1 VRYALRMAGLR
12 EQWRRTAIRTIQER
26 ALDLFDERGFGAVT
40 IEEVAAAAGV
50 SASSVYRYFGTK
62 EGLVVADEFDTLST
76 DAIAELLDPADPVGS
91 LVEVV
96 RRYEAVQDGP
106 DGPGDGL
113 GDRAGDGS
121 RTAGPWRRVRY
132 FFTEPSVRAA
142 ALATLDRAAARVAP
156 LLERDGG
163 PGPAQARVLAH
174 ALAFGYFAALE
185 TWHDDGG
192 TRPIAEYV
200 AEGLAPLRRVWSA

>member
-1 VRYALRMAGLR
+1 MAGLR
-12 EQWRRTAIRTIQER
+12 EQWRRTAVRTIQER

-40 IEEVAAAAGV
+40 IEEVAVAAGV
-50 SASSVYRYFGTK
+50 SPSSVYRYFGTK
-62 EGLVVADEFDTLST
+62 EGLVVADEFDALSP
-76 DAIAELLDPADPVGS
+76 DALAALLDPADPVGS

-96 RRYEAVQDGP
+96 RRYEAVPADDDARSG
-106 DGPGDGL
+106 
-113 GDRAGDGS
+113 A
-121 RTAGPWRRVRY
+121 AGPWRRVRY

-200 AEGLAPLRRVWSA
+200 AEGLAPLRRVWSG

>member
-1 VRYALRMAGLR
+1 MAGLR
-12 EQWRRTAIRTIQER
+12 EQWRRTAVRTIQER

-40 IEEVAAAAGV
+40 IEEVAVAAGV
-50 SASSVYRYFGTK
+50 SPSSVYRYFGTK
-62 EGLVVADEFDTLST
+62 EGLVVADEFDALSP
-76 DAIAELLDPADPVGS
+76 DALAALLDPADPVGS

-96 RRYEAVQDGP
+96 RRYEAVPADDDARSG
-106 DGPGDGL
+106 
-113 GDRAGDGS
+113 A
-121 RTAGPWRRVRY
+121 AGPWRRVRY

-142 ALATLDRAAARVAP
+142 ARFRVAP
-156 LLERDGG
+156 LLVRDGG

-200 AEGLAPLRRVWSA
+200 AEGLAPLRRVWSG